1 MKTTVAIINW
11 NSGGL
16 LKSCV
21 ESLFA
26 TAPDVK
32 LLIID
37 NHSNDGSVAFVD
49 KCGDRVQLIANPGNR
64 GFAGG
69 VNDAFL
75 HSSSTPYVLILNPD
89 VRALPGSVLLL
100 EALMERHPD
109 AGAIG
114 GYVGRKYLPRKF
126 PTPRSLVLENL
137 GLGASISAGAVYDRT
152 SASIFPVDQVAAAA
166 LMIRREAYDNVG
178 RFDEQ
183 FYPAWY
189 EDVDFCWKLKRR
201 GWQAYFAPQAEFLH
215 DGGYSAA
222 ALGTEAFPYSY
233 YRNQA
238 RYAEKWFGAPAS
250 YAVRASIVAGMM
262 GRMIGRPA
270 SAAAYGRVLIGAL
283 TGW

>member
-11 NSGGL
+11 NSGTL

-26 TAPDVK
+26 IAPDVK

-37 NHSNDGSVAFVD
+37 NHSNDGSVASISKF
-49 KCGDRVQLIANPGNR
+49 GDRVQLICNPSNR

-75 HSSSTPYVLILNPD
+75 HSTSAPYVLILNPD
-89 VRALPGSVLLL
+89 VRALRGSVQLL
-100 EALMERHPD
+100 EELMERHPD

-126 PTPRSLVLENL
+126 PTPQSLVLENL
-137 GLGASISAGAVYDRT
+137 GLGALISEGAIYDRE

-166 LMIRREAYDNVG
+166 LMIRREAYDDAG

-215 DGGYSAA
+215 DGGYSAT
-222 ALGTEAFPYSY
+222 ALGTEAFPYTY

-238 RYAEKWFGAPAS
+238 RYVEKWFGGGAS
-250 YAVRASIVAGMM
+250 FAVRASVVAGML

-270 SAAAYGRVLIGAL
+270 SASAYGRVLIGAL

>member
-21 ESLFA
+21 ESLLA

-32 LLIID
+32 LLVVD
-37 NHSNDGSVAFVD
+37 NNSSDGSVAVVRQL
-49 KCGDRVQLIANPGNR
+49 GDRIQSIDNPGNR

-69 VNDAFL
+69 VNDAL
-75 HSSSTPYVLILNPD
+75 SHSSSTPYILILNPD
-89 VRALPGSVLLL
+89 VRALPGSVQML
-100 EALMERHPD
+100 EDLMENHPR

-114 GYVGRKYLPRKF
+114 GFVGEKYLPRKF
-126 PTPRSLVLENL
+126 PTPKSLALENL
-137 GLGASISAGAVYDRT
+137 GLGSGTMGSDPSAPPSSIRR
-152 SASIFPVDQVAAAA
+152 VDQVAAAA
-166 LMIRREAYDNVG
+166 LMIRREAWQEVG

-189 EDVDFCWKLKRR
+189 EAVDFCWKLKRG
-201 GWQAYFAPQAEFLH
+201 GWEVYFAPQAEFLH
-215 DGGYSAA
+215 EGGYSTA
-222 ALGTEAFPYSY
+222 ALGSQAFPYSY

-238 RYAEKWFGAPAS
+238 RYAQKWFGATGS
-250 YAVRASIVAGMM
+250 FIVRASIIAGMI

-270 SAAAYGRVLIGAL
+270 SASAYGRVLIGAL
-283 TGW
+283 FGW